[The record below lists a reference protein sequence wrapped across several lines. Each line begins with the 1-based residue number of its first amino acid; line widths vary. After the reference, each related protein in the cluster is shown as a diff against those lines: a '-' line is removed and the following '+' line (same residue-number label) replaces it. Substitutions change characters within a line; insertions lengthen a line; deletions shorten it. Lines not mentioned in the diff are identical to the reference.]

1 VTGTSLLPL
10 STLADTIKAHI
21 AAGDKAFDKS
31 EQHYKSAGIHLKE
44 AKDKV
49 SRRADLTWQGFL
61 FGQCGLK
68 RSRADELIAIADGRK
83 TLEEVRAGNRER
95 DSRRRER
102 QSSAVAHGK
111 SSEKAQRDQ
120 SSPPDEDAPLR
131 LPSDDEMK
139 RIYDGA
145 PEEVR
150 SAVDAFL
157 SLRRKDRDTAW
168 QLINLYD
175 QLVERPDKAA
185 LAALRKRAQALGH
198 KTIHRRGNDYW
209 IVNADGERTQGGTG
223 LDLMGQFLDDE
234 EAFRAGAVRVY
245 STHCG
250 KPVSA
255 HDINGEVA
263 LDDPRAVA
271 AFSRLAAEAQ
281 SELAA

>member
-1 VTGTSLLPL
+1 MAQSLLPL

-21 AAGDKAFDKS
+21 AAGEKAFDKS

-120 SSPPDEDAPLR
+120 SSPPDDDAPLR

-175 QLVERPDKAA
+175 QLRERPDKAA
-185 LAALRKRAQALGH
+185 LAALRKRAQALGY
-198 KTIHRRGNDYW
+198 KTIHRRGADYW

-223 LDLMGQFLDDE
+223 LDLMAQFLDDE

-255 HDINGEVA
+255 HDINGAVA

-271 AFSRLAAEAQ
+271 AFSRFAAEAQ
-281 SELAA
+281 SALAA